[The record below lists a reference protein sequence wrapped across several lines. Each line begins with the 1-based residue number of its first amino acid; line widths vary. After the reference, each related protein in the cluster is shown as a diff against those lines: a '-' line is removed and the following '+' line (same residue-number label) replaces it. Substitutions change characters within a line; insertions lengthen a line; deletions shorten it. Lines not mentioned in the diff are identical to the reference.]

1 MSKIGDSFDDYTQSA
16 NTLFHFMH
24 ESRYLKSI
32 LINRAIIPRYCIE
45 NFEYLHI
52 HNKNVNYKEV
62 AILQKCFCD
71 IPLHKITD
79 TFELKG
85 VGNVYQSLTDSEK
98 YSLEKNNSHPAFYG
112 KFAIAFSKTW
122 GENKNFQPIHYLNEK
137 SLYTTSFIRLLN
149 DILNTD
155 NISEEYARYVLNR
168 LLFIKPLR
176 GIIKRVIKRNN
187 PENDTLENISI
198 EFYKNFHDEQEWRY
212 IPDPSILSTLK
223 LECMIANP
231 KIINISDNIKRIN
244 NSLEKENFRALWLEY
259 NYNDIRYIIVPDLR
273 SRNEII
279 NTIIDIPD
287 KQFDGQSDVLIQKYA
302 LISKILVLEEIRKDL

>member
-24 ESRYLKSI
+24 ESKYLKSI

-85 VGNVYQSLTDSEK
+85 VGNAYQSLTDNEK

-122 GENKNFQPIHYLNEK
+122 GENKNFQPIHYLNEN

-149 DILNTD
+149 NILNTD
-155 NISEEYARYVLNR
+155 NISEEYARDVLNT

-176 GIIKRVIKRNN
+176 GIIKRVIS
-187 PENDTLENISI
+187 ENITI

-212 IPDPSILSTLK
+212 TPDPSILSTLK
-223 LECMIANP
+223 LESMIANP
-231 KIINISDNIKRIN
+231 KILNISDNIKRIN

-259 NYNDIRYIIVPDLR
+259 NYKDIRYIIVPD
-273 SRNEII
+273 SSSKNEII
-279 NTIIDIPD
+279 NTIIHIPN
-287 KQFDGQSDVLIQKYA
+287 KQFDSQSDVLNQKYA